1 MTAKIEIYK
10 PRTPSSP
17 TCISKIT
24 ETNNPASPSIS
35 PQSKSIHIPPISP
48 VDKESFFHCT
58 ESDLSSENAVP
69 GSLLTIQ
76 ALLSL
81 ERICAAFSSD
91 SLGSLEMSDE
101 GADCGDDLQ
110 SGAQDGLPHRPSTP
124 IVKCSPWASS
134 PKPSPTYSTKKL
146 AKSVKDTFY
155 NAVPP
160 LRNQNNGS
168 QQPLLPLQD
177 KASQAIFPE
186 NLDTSSPVGR
196 QYIATTISSPAKPR
210 SNTLDSYLQVP
221 SKNVKGTTRTK
232 VVSLEVDDTVPT
244 AAFMR
249 RPDVKTT
256 SENTRKMTSSAA
268 STVPL
273 VPNWCPSLPGSD
285 LSPTQYRNMLRNGA
299 NMGIR

>member
-1 MTAKIEIYK
+1 MTAEIEIYK
-10 PRTPSSP
+10 PRAPSPSP

-24 ETNNPASPSIS
+24 KTNYPASTPIS
-35 PQSKSIHIPPISP
+35 TEEKSFHIPPISP
-48 VDKESFFHCT
+48 VDKEPSLHCT
-58 ESDLSSENAVP
+58 ESDLFSENAVP

-110 SGAQDGLPHRPSTP
+110 PGAQDGPPHRPSTP
-124 IVKCSPWASS
+124 TVKFSTWASS
-134 PKPSPTYSTKKL
+134 PKPSPTYPTKKP

-155 NAVPP
+155 KAVPP
-160 LRNQNNGS
+160 LQYQNNRS
-168 QQPLLPLQD
+168 QQPLLPSQD

-196 QYIATTISSPAKPR
+196 LHTATSSARRR

-221 SKNVKGTTRTK
+221 SKNVKSPTRTK

-249 RPDVKTT
+249 RPDMKR

-268 STVPL
+268 SAVPL
-273 VPNWCPSLPGSD
+273 VPNWCPFLPDSD

-299 NMGIR
+299 NMGVR